1 MKGLE
6 LKFGVSRSGLSVL
19 RVSGKLPSS
28 CLGFRSG
35 PYCKELYFS
44 CRNFCCALAVEKFT
58 AEGQTAD
65 QWSSEVCRYVC
76 MHACTYTMQIL
87 HTYICIYTCEYAYV
101 YTREARFSCGL
112 FPLHFDGA
120 RLGAGTPTRKKLR
133 ERCTGFRIGV

>member
-35 PYCKELYFS
+35 PYCKELYFA

-65 QWSSEVCRYVC
+65 QWSSEVCRYVFAE
-76 MHACTYTMQIL
+76 ACQP
-87 HTYICIYTCEYAYV
+87 
-101 YTREARFSCGL
+101 EAR
-112 FPLHFDGA
+112 
-120 RLGAGTPTRKKLR
+120 RLGARSQRWKKAASTCRRNTVRLLSVCMVSASR
-133 ERCTGFRIGV
+133 AGCTGS